1 MPLQD
6 IETYH
11 ASAHLRR
18 RGAIALVGGSAVAYT
33 ATYVA
38 ATFLPKQFNVSTVVL
53 EDPQEPVPC
62 GGLKPPNP
70 HPNVVGTPS
79 APQPTAA
86 ATSASA
92 GGLPRPSGART
103 LGRDKDGAVVPSG
116 RPAGQLATAITS
128 NSDFYVVTNNA
139 GGDPSVKPEDWRLPD
154 RR

>member
-6 IETYH
+6 IDTYH

-70 HPNVVGTPS
+70 PPQCGWDSVGAATDRGCHVGQRRGS
-79 APQPTAA
+79 AA
-86 ATSASA
+86 A
-92 GGLPRPSGART
+92 
-103 LGRDKDGAVVPSG
+103 VG
-116 RPAGQLATAITS
+116 RPNARARQRWRGGAFGAASRATG
-128 NSDFYVVTNNA
+128 N
-139 GGDPSVKPEDWRLPD
+139 GDHQQ
-154 RR
+154 